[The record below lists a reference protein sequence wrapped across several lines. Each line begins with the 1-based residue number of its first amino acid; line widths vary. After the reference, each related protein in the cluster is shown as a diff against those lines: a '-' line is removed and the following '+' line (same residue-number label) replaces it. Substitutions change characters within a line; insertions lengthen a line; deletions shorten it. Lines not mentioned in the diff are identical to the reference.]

1 MPRGT
6 PTQGRGRFHEIQA
19 QARRLLR
26 RLTREIRIKEA
37 ELRSLRD
44 DEAKLVAAIG
54 QRNGSSKRVN
64 RSGPRKGSSRIN
76 WLAVLERLPKEFK
89 ASHIGAVSAVK
100 HKRPSERFA
109 AISRW
114 IDAKMVKRKSR
125 GIYERVNKKKSKS

>member
-1 MPRGT
+1 MPRGIFI
-6 PTQGRGRFHEIQA
+6 QGGGTFHQIQG
-19 QARRLLR
+19 QARQLLR
-26 RLTREIRIKEA
+26 SLTREIRIKET

-44 DEAKLVAAIG
+44 DEANLAASTG
-54 QRNGSSKRVN
+54 QRSAPSMGFNNSASQK
-64 RSGPRKGSSRIN
+64 GPSRIN

-109 AISRW
+109 AITRW

-125 GIYERVNKKKSKS
+125 GIYERVNKKKSK

>member
-6 PTQGRGRFHEIQA
+6 LTQGRGRFHQIQG
-19 QARRLLR
+19 QARQLLR

-44 DEAKLVAAIG
+44 DEANLAASTG
-54 QRNGSSKRVN
+54 QRSAPSMGSNNSA
-64 RSGPRKGSSRIN
+64 SRKGPSRIN

-100 HKRPSERFA
+100 HKRPSEWFA
-109 AISRW
+109 AITRW

-125 GIYERVNKKKSKS
+125 GIYERVNKRKSK

>member
-1 MPRGT
+1 MPRGIFA
-6 PTQGRGRFHEIQA
+6 QGGGTFHQIQG
-19 QARRLLR
+19 QARQLLR
-26 RLTREIRIKEA
+26 SLTREIRIKET

-44 DEAKLVAAIG
+44 DEAKLATATS
-54 QRNGSSKRVN
+54 QRSAPSRGSN
-64 RSGPRKGSSRIN
+64 RSAFRKGSSRIN

-100 HKRPSERFA
+100 HKLSSERFA

-125 GIYERVNKKKSKS
+125 GIYERVNKKKFK